1 MSQYLKEWKA
11 CIKMQSLSLFSD
23 TTKIANF
30 WWTNADVSKTHGVC
44 HVIYI
49 FFGSPLGKV

>member
-30 WWTNADVSKTHGVC
+30 
-44 HVIYI
+44 
-49 FFGSPLGKV
+49 